1 MTRIGWR
8 CSMARTSRKEKLIS
22 PMTQVVRWNAGMYL
36 RLSVEDMRKKE
47 NNSIGTQKMVI
58 EQFLSQK
65 NDINL
70 HKVYQDVN
78 YSGTNFERPAFKELI
93 ADIKKGEINCII
105 VKDLSRFGRNYIE
118 TGNYLE
124 KVFPFMGTRFISV
137 NDNYDSLTADSV
149 DTGLLIPLKNIMH
162 EVYARDI
169 SKKVRSQYE
178 LKRKR
183 GEFCGSYAPYGYIKI
198 GNTLKVDESAAAVV
212 RKIFKWILEGKSDHA
227 IVQKLNAEGIPSPSK
242 YRYDNGIVKAE
253 KFENCKYWY
262 RSVIKRIAENQVYI
276 GRMAQGR
283 YRTAMFQPNHKPL
296 HLPEN
301 EWVIVEHTHP
311 QIIDEE
317 SFYKVQE
324 IRKVRKEKYREMLK
338 YSNRPQ
344 SDENMFQGII
354 VCGNCGGSVIR
365 HKSVRG
371 NGMMDYIFLCNLY
384 EEVDKRACKKL
395 YFPERQIIECVKA
408 AVEAQL
414 TLFYEMKDLVEQYMK
429 SPQIKDTLSIYS
441 VDMEQLQSKIQQIEK
456 LKIGLQADYN
466 DGVITKGDFEF
477 FEQEYQQDILKT
489 EHKIQ
494 EINSKAE
501 AHKLESNQWLKE
513 TGKFIDMQFGTGLI
527 KHMIKK
533 LELFPNKA
541 LKITFNYQ
549 DDFEELLGLLEQEA
563 KNVEV

>member
-1 MTRIGWR
+1 
-8 CSMARTSRKEKLIS
+8 MARTSRKEKFIS
-22 PMTQVVRWNAGMYL
+22 PITQVVRWNAGMYL

-93 ADIKKGEINCII
+93 ADIKKGKINCII

-198 GNTLKVDESAAAVV
+198 GKTLKVDESAAAVV
-212 RKIFKWILEGKSDHA
+212 RKIFKWILEGKSDNA
-227 IVQKLNAEGIPSPSK
+227 IVQRLNAEGIPSPSK

-296 HLPEN
+296 YLPEN
-301 EWVIVEHTHP
+301 EWVIVENTHP
-311 QIIDEE
+311 RIIDEE
-317 SFYKVQE
+317 SFYKAQE
-324 IRKVRKEKYREMLK
+324 IRKARKEKYIEILK
-338 YSNRPQ
+338 CSDRPQ
-344 SDENMFQGII
+344 SSENMFQGIV

-365 HKSVRG
+365 HKTVRE
-371 NGMMDYIFLCNLY
+371 NGRVEYVFLCNLY

-395 YFPERQIIECVKA
+395 YFPEKKLIECVKA

-429 SPQIKDTLSIYS
+429 SPQIKNTLSIYS

-494 EINSKAE
+494 EINSKVE

-513 TGKFIDMQFGTGLI
+513 TGKFIDMQFGTELI
-527 KHMIKK
+527 NHMIKK